1 MKKLCLAFL
10 LGLLLYACTD
20 KMGDNLP
27 PASGLTGD
35 IYLVM
40 DSAQWKGRLGKQI
53 DAIFSADMNVI
64 NRSEPIFKM
73 RWIDPRKLNS
83 VLKQT
88 RNLIFVATLDKNS
101 VGARRVKNMFTP
113 ESIDKIKS
121 DTSFFFTSTKNQ
133 FAKGQEVMFLVG
145 ATEEALIKKLKIN
158 SQRLVNHFDQAERE
172 RLRASLFKSGQ
183 QKGVNEIIK
192 KRFGIDFKIPF
203 GYELVIEN
211 KEFVWVRQFNS
222 KDDRDIFITRK
233 PYVSEAQFEKDSLIS
248 FRDATCKKYLF
259 GNPEKPDSYLITE
272 KGVPYKQVLAVNTTL
287 QGNFAKE
294 LRGLWRTNSLSMG
307 GPFISYT
314 VVDQKQGMLYYL
326 EGFAYAPARE
336 QREILRELETILHT
350 FRPAQ

>member
-1 MKKLCLAFL
+1 M
-10 LGLLLYACTD
+10 
-20 KMGDNLP
+20 
-27 PASGLTGD
+27 
-35 IYLVM
+35 
-40 DSAQWKGRLGKQI
+40 
-53 DAIFSADMNVI
+53 
-64 NRSEPIFKM
+64 
-73 RWIDPRKLNS
+73 
-83 VLKQT
+83 
-88 RNLIFVATLDKNS
+88 
-101 VGARRVKNMFTP
+101 
-113 ESIDKIKS
+113 
-121 DTSFFFTSTKNQ
+121 
-133 FAKGQEVMFLVG
+133 G